1 MIGKGGA
8 QLVAMTRAEPKAHVL
23 MGHPRHF
30 AVTYTINPW
39 MDPHGWAREER
50 ALAAASADEWEAL
63 RGALQAL
70 GARIE
75 TVPAVPGLPDLV
87 FTANSAVVLD
97 RIALLARFRHPERQ
111 AEEPHFAAA
120 FHRLRARG
128 LLDAVR
134 TLPDGLVLEGAGDC
148 VWDSARRLFWMG
160 YGQRSDAAARHAV
173 EDTFGVDVVAL
184 ELADPRFYHLDTALC
199 PLPRG
204 EVIYLPQ
211 AFTAEGVAVIR
222 DRVSADCRIEITMA
236 DAARLAANA
245 VAIDDAVV
253 LVDDCSAALRARLQE
268 RGYQVIGTPLTGF
281 RRSGGAA
288 FCLTLRLDWRSGVA
302 ASGVRAVAMG
312 G

>member
-1 MIGKGGA
+1 M
-8 QLVAMTRAEPKAHVL
+8 AMTREEPKAHVL

-30 AVTYTINPW
+30 AVSYSINPW
-39 MDPHGWAREER
+39 MDPQGWAREEC
-50 ALAAASADEWEAL
+50 ALAAASIAEWEAL
-63 RGALQAL
+63 RRQLEAL

-75 TVPAVPGLPDLV
+75 VVPAVPGCPDLV

-120 FHRLRARG
+120 FHRLQARG
-128 LLDAVR
+128 LVDAVR
-134 TLPDGLVLEGAGDC
+134 KLPQGLVLEGAGDC
-148 VWDSARRLFWMG
+148 VWDRSRRLFWMG

-173 EDTFGVDVVAL
+173 EDAFGVDVIAL

-204 EVIYLPQ
+204 DVIYLPE
-211 AFTAEGVAVIR
+211 AFTAAGREVIR
-222 DRVSADCRIEITMA
+222 DRVSADRRVEITFA
-236 DAARLAANA
+236 DASRLAANA

-253 LVDDCSAALRARLQE
+253 LVDDCSDALRTRLQE
-268 RGYQVIGTPLTGF
+268 RGYRVIGTPLASF

-288 FCLTLRLDWRSGVA
+288 FCLTLRLDGRSGAEA
-302 ASGVRAVAMG
+302 AGMQAVATG
-312 G
+312 R